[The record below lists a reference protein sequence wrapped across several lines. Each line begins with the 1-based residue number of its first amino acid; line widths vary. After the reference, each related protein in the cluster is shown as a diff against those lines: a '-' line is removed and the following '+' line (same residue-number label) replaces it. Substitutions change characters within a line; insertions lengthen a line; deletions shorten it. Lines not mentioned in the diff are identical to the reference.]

1 MIREGMFLGD
11 RYELLEKIGSGGMA
25 DVYKAKCHKLNRYVA
40 IKILKDEFCK
50 DRNFVTKFRIEAQ
63 SAACLSHNNIVGI
76 YDVGEEGDIHYIV
89 MELVEGITLKEYI
102 AKKGKL
108 EVKESIG
115 IAIQV
120 AQGLS
125 AAHERHIVHRD
136 IKPQNIIISR
146 DGKVKVTDFGIAR
159 AISEYTINS
168 NIMGSV
174 HYLSPEQAR
183 GGYCDERSDIY
194 SLGITLY
201 EMVTGRVPFDGDTTV
216 AVAIAHI
223 NDAMIPPS
231 QYEPSIP
238 PALEQIIFKC
248 TQKKAE
254 RRYLTA
260 NELIIDLRKSI
271 SMPMGDFV
279 TTIPET
285 NGNPT
290 VMISQDEMNKIR
302 QETAHNT
309 QIPLDEDSFSYEE
322 EDTDDG
328 EDNLDDLSFDEFDDE
343 YDDEYE
349 DSEEVSS
356 NVFDKILLG
365 VSVGIGIIILVLLIY
380 IVGSLAGWFQKDN
393 SKEDT
398 KQETVTTG
406 SETLSDNQVYMPSVL
421 GKTQEEAT
429 KILND
434 LGLGVDF
441 VDEWEYSD
449 TYGSGTICKQEYP
462 ENTVLDKHTRIKL
475 TLSLGSDKFE
485 VNSDAYVNGEYKV
498 FELRAKQFDLD
509 IEKIEESN
517 EDVKKDIILRLE
529 PSSGFL
535 SKGDK
540 IKVYVSS
547 GPAFV
552 KVPNLTNMTETQAKN
567 ALEEVNLE
575 LGDVSKSYS
584 NDIEAGLVM
593 NQSLSANSDAKV
605 KSKVNIT
612 ISLGKKTV
620 AMPDLVGKT
629 KEEAESILSNSE
641 LKLGTVTEQENSEV
655 ESGKIISQS
664 VLKGTEIYVGD
675 KIDVVISSGKK
686 EIKLPENISNYSESE
701 AKSKLEE
708 LKLKVSI
715 GEKEYSDTVKEGNVI
730 RAEYKTPL
738 KEGDTVTLIISLGK
752 KQENVTVSNWVG
764 QNIKDVTSIVKDLG
778 LEVTIVNVSSDKAT
792 GTILSQSP
800 TGGTVQKG
808 SHITFQVSDGTGV
821 VETTPAETKPVN
833 TTPSQ
838 QTDHSQAPVESSS
851 KNE

>member
-63 SAACLSHNNIVGI
+63 SAACLTHNNIVGI

-102 AKKGKL
+102 SKKGKL

-146 DGKVKVTDFGIAR
+146 EGKVKVTDFGIAR

-201 EMVTGRVPFDGDTTV
+201 EMLTGKVPFDGDTTV

-231 QYEPSIP
+231 QFEPSIP

-254 RRYLTA
+254 RRYLTV
-260 NELIIDLRKSI
+260 NELILDLRKSI
-271 SMPMGDFV
+271 TMPMGNFV
-279 TTIPET
+279 KTVPET
-285 NGNPT
+285 NENPT
-290 VMISQDEMNKIR
+290 VMISHDEMNKIR
-302 QETAHNT
+302 QETGHGIQVPPVTNNST
-309 QIPLDEDSFSYEE
+309 YEE
-322 EDTDDG
+322 ESDDIN
-328 EDNLDDLSFDEFDDE
+328 ELDDLDFDDFDE
-343 YDDEYE
+343 EYE
-349 DSEEVSS
+349 EYEESDDSEEESS
-356 NVFDKILLG
+356 SSTLDKVLLG
-365 VSVGIGIIILVLLIY
+365 VGVSIAIIILALLIY
-380 IVGSLAGWFQKDN
+380 IVGSLSGWFQKDG
-393 SKEDT
+393 KEST

-406 SETLSDNQVYMPSVL
+406 SETLAGNQVYMPSVL
-421 GKTQEEAT
+421 GKTQEEA
-429 KILND
+429 KEILNE

-449 TYGSGTICKQEYP
+449 EYGSGTVCKQEYA
-462 ENTVLDKHTRIKL
+462 ENTVLEKHTRVKL

-498 FELRAKQFDLD
+498 FELRAKQYDLE
-509 IEKIEESN
+509 IEKIEEAN
-517 EDVKKDIILRLE
+517 EDVKQDIILRLE
-529 PSSGFL
+529 PSSGYIE
-535 SKGDK
+535 KGGK
-540 IKVYVSS
+540 ITVYVSS
-547 GPAFV
+547 GPAYV
-552 KVPNLTNMTETQAKN
+552 TVPSLTNMTESQAKN
-567 ALEEVNLE
+567 RLEEANLS
-575 LGDVSKSYS
+575 LGEVSTSYS
-584 NDIEAGLVM
+584 NDIESGLVM
-593 NQSLSANSDAKV
+593 SQSLAADSSVKA

-612 ISLGKKTV
+612 ISLGRKSVT
-620 AMPDLVGKT
+620 MPDLLGKT
-629 KEEAESILSNSE
+629 KAEAETILSNSE
-641 LKLGTVTEQENSEV
+641 LKLGTVTEK
-655 ESGKIISQS
+655 ESDEYEKGQIISQS
-664 VLKGTEIYVGD
+664 VSKGTEVFSGD
-675 KIDVVISSGKK
+675 TVDIVISSGSKTVT
-686 EIKLPENISNYSESE
+686 LPNNISNYTEAE
-701 AKSKLEE
+701 AKSKLEQ
-708 LKLKVSI
+708 LNLKVVT
-715 GEKEYSDTVKEGNVI
+715 GTKEYSDTVKEGNVI
-730 RAEYKTPL
+730 RVDYSSPL
-738 KEGDTVTLIISLGK
+738 KEGDTVTLIVSLGK
-752 KQENVTVSNWVG
+752 KPEEVSVSNWVG
-764 QNIKDVTSIVKDLG
+764 QKISSVNEIVKGLG
-778 LEVTIVNVSSDKAT
+778 LEVMITYVDSNEPAGQIIKQDPAN
-792 GTILSQSP
+792 GTLE
-800 TGGTVQKG
+800 KG
-808 SHITFQVSDGTGV
+808 STINFTVSNGPATTDSS
-821 VETTPAETKPVN
+821 ETTTESN
-833 TTPSQ
+833 TSESQ
-838 QTDHSQAPVESSS
+838 
-851 KNE
+851 